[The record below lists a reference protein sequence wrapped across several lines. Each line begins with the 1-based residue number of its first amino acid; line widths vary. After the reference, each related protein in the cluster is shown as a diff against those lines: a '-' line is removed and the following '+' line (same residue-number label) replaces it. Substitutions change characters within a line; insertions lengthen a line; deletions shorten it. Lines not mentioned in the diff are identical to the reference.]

1 MKKYTQEQ
9 LTEAGYKIENALI
22 TNVDLSMA
30 DHGCLTLVMTL
41 ESDGWG
47 VVYGGYCLGHG
58 YLGADDDFF
67 DGSAAGMEY
76 LIRIMDTVDVEKF
89 QDLKGKYI
97 RVATKRWCDPVKI
110 IGNIIKDK
118 WFDAETF
125 FADKEEN

>member
-9 LTEAGYKIENALI
+9 LAASGYRIENALI

-30 DHGCLTLVMTL
+30 DHGCLELAMTL
-41 ESDGWG
+41 EGGNWG
-47 VVYGGYCLGHG
+47 VVYGGYCLGKG

-76 LIRIMDTVDVEKF
+76 LMRIMDTVGVEKF
-89 QDLKGKYI
+89 QDLKGKYV
-97 RVATKRWCDPVKI
+97 RVAIKRGDSVKI
-110 IGNIIKDK
+110 IRNIVKDK

-125 FADKEEN
+125 FTDKKEN

>member
-1 MKKYTQEQ
+1 MKNYTYEQ
-9 LTEAGYKIENALI
+9 LTASGYRIENALI
-22 TNVDLSMA
+22 KSVDLSMA
-30 DHGCLTLVMTL
+30 DHGCLTLAMTL
-41 ESDGWG
+41 EGGGWG
-47 VVYGGYCLGHG
+47 VVYGGYCLGKG
-58 YLGADDDFF
+58 YLGAADDFF

-89 QDLKGKYI
+89 QDLKGKYV
-97 RVATKRWCDPVKI
+97 RVAAKGRGSSVKI

>member
-9 LTEAGYKIENALI
+9 LTEAGYSIENALI

-30 DHGCLTLVMTL
+30 DHGCLTLAMTL
-41 ESDGWG
+41 EGSGWG
-47 VVYGGYCLGHG
+47 VVYGGYCLGKG

-76 LIRIMDTVDVEKF
+76 LIRIMDTVGVEKF
-89 QDLKGKYI
+89 QDLKGKYV
-97 RVATKRWCDPVKI
+97 RVANKGWGSSVKI